1 MNTILE
7 EAANQLSKTWRKF
20 SVEEE
25 YRVAWSNAYL
35 SFMSWMEGGT
45 WGGGGRGRKERREGR
60 RDDRWRG
67 RGWME
72 GGMVEKV

>member
-35 SFMSWMEGGT
+35 SFMSCIIIIVLCIPCSFKKMFVFAFFFSASMT
-45 WGGGGRGRKERREGR
+45 
-60 RDDRWRG
+60 
-67 RGWME
+67 
-72 GGMVEKV
+72 